1 MDAIFY
7 VWLGVIV
14 TAAIIESLT
23 ADLIS
28 VWFIGGGVIALIL
41 ELFGVDEAWQVIV
54 FLISSL
60 ALLVSLRTPLKKRLD
75 RETVLTNADS
85 LVGQQCTMRKQTSF
99 ELPGEV
105 KVRDVVWTAIAE
117 NERETIAEGTLV
129 TVVRIQGNKLV
140 VKPVQND

>member
-7 VWLGVIV
+7 VWLGIIV
-14 TAAIIESLT
+14 AAAVIESLT
-23 ADLIS
+23 TDLIS
-28 VWFIGGGVIALIL
+28 VWFIGGGIIALVL
-41 ELFGVDEAWQVIV
+41 ELCGVGEIV
-54 FLISSL
+54 QIVLFLLSSL
-60 ALLVSLRTPLKKRLD
+60 GLLVSLRTPLKKRLD
-75 RETVLTNADS
+75 KQTVLTNADS
-85 LVGQQCTMRKQTSF
+85 LVGLQCTMRKQTAF

-117 NERETIAEGTLV
+117 NEREPIAEGVLV